1 MEEDEEDMTVPFD
14 EGSQVMHVVSS
25 HAAFA
30 YAGTLLRGVPGDR
43 AIEGTIN
50 DAWNTVM
57 PVADVGKE
65 VFDVLQ
71 AGCESCRS
79 AAYKHRDKSSCLM
92 GLRKSRIA
100 LG

>member
-1 MEEDEEDMTVPFD
+1 MEEDKEDMTVPFD
-14 EGSQVMHVVSS
+14 EGSQVMHVVSR

-65 VFDVLQ
+65 VLMCCKL
-71 AGCESCRS
+71 AG
-79 AAYKHRDKSSCLM
+79 
-92 GLRKSRIA
+92 RIA
-100 LG
+100 EVLLISTGTNRAA

>member
-1 MEEDEEDMTVPFD
+1 MIADLWLCLGGKSLEKDKEDMTVPFD
-14 EGSQVMHVVSS
+14 EGSQVMHVVSR

-57 PVADVGKE
+57 RAVDVGVVVLE
-65 VFDVLQ
+65 VVQ
-71 AGCESCRS
+71 AN
-79 AAYKHRDKSSCLM
+79 
-92 GLRKSRIA
+92 
-100 LG
+100 